1 MANLY
6 DLKKFDLNLLVIFEC
21 IYQHLS
27 ISKAAESLYITPSA
41 VSQTLQSLFA

>member
-21 IYQHLS
+21 IYQHLRVM
-27 ISKAAESLYITPSA
+27 LPTY
-41 VSQTLQSLFA
+41 

>member
-27 ISKAAESLYITPSA
+27 ISKAAEVMLPTY
-41 VSQTLQSLFA
+41 